1 MLIVFTL
8 LMVSVISQKV
18 EFDPS
23 LDDAKHIKV
32 VSCNLIINAIGH

>member
-1 MLIVFTL
+1 
-8 LMVSVISQKV
+8 MVSVISQKV